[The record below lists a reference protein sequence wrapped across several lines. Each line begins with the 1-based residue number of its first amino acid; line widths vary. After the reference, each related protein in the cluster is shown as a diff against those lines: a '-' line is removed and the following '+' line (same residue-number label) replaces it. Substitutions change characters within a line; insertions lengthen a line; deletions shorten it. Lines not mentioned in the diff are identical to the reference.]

1 MSTPPANSTPSSSSN
16 FQAIFS
22 AAVKAY
28 EKRTKKDILA
38 HPIASQ
44 LQACDSSAS
53 ILTVLQGQ
61 VDDFDQAQNFDERL
75 TKWLNPT
82 VNVILT
88 FSATISGGVSLARI
102 KFSHW
107 GLPFYSNY
115 VGFFTGN
122 SDLRRRWG
130 PPPGQYAINV
140 SLQGNLTSKLVRR
153 LRMSTRRKT
162 P

>member
-1 MSTPPANSTPSSSSN
+1 MSTPPASSTPSSSSN
-16 FQAIFS
+16 FQVIFS

-61 VDDFDQAQNFDERL
+61 VDDFDQARKSDERL

-82 VNVILT
+82 VNVLLT
-88 FSATISGGVSLARI
+88 FSATIGGGVSLVRI
-102 KFSHW
+102 KFSHR
-107 GLPFYSNY
+107 GLPFYNNY

-122 SDLRRRWG
+122 SYLRRRWG

-140 SLQGNLTSKLVRR
+140 SFQGNLTSKLVRR
-153 LRMSTRRKT
+153 LRISLRRKK